1 MAFDAFEEGPALEL
15 NRGEAERFLRALDP
29 SAETWTFQTF
39 DDDRERKAANRGH
52 DPFARVFHGTLD
64 EHWPELTRL
73 NRKGAGI
80 FVTINE
86 TDGRGRGT
94 KNIKRVRAVFADH
107 DDPSRAP
114 TKPPLKPHIVV
125 DSSPGKSHRYWL
137 SNDVGLDEFTSL
149 QKALSGVLGTDGGVC
164 DLPRVMR
171 LPGFFHQKGKPHLVT
186 IRETTERRKYKAGQ
200 LRQAFKAQP
209 TAANDSD
216 AWSLEVV
223 PEYIRRYVSGLAS
236 SANDD
241 LTSGLGIEHTKSNVE
256 RFRSAASVLDLDDE
270 WTYRRFV
277 WSCRAMGEAWQ
288 DECRRACELR
298 SEKFDQGVF
307 DGDWARGDIE
317 RISER
322 WVFTEAARLG
332 WQEPQTA
339 TSDESGLVEVD
350 LSSFERLQPEPVE
363 SLLGAYLPVPHVTLL
378 GGHGGSGKSF
388 LSLIWAVHVALGEP
402 WGGVRTKAGRV
413 LFLSLEDGAD
423 VLLWRLRKVVD
434 GYGLGERL
442 DELRASISLVDG
454 SKSDG
459 ALVREVF
466 VDGVRDV
473 EPTSLFRQFEQKAS
487 EFKPDLII
495 IDNASDAFAANEIQR
510 QAVRKFIRI
519 LARLGEQH
527 NAAVLLLAHI
537 DKNAA
542 KNGANGNSYSGS
554 TQWHNSTRSRVAFVD
569 NQIVHEKSN
578 HSKLADALPVYWDE
592 NAGVFKP
599 DPGGSQRQLIQA
611 QKSQSDDDAVLAAM
625 IAVHSRG
632 ENLPS
637 TKRGPSTLWHAI
649 RGGLPETLQADT
661 GEAKRRVH
669 EAADRLHEAGKLE
682 ASTFK
687 GGNRSNRNGWKPV

>member
-1 MAFDAFEEGPALEL
+1 MPLDNSRADPIGRIPQQIREAKRWLLWRYKKPRKAGGKPRKVPHYVNGDERQGKLDTAEDLARLGTLAEAVKAFERGDWEGLGFALGPDGDGGCWQGIDFDHLSEHPEL
-15 NRGEAERFLRALDP
+15 QALAGELPGYVERSPSGDGLHAIGYGESFNALASNQTGIEAYSRGRYFTVTGRVVGGDIEDVSSFVKEELRPRHASKPTAETAADSGEAWGL
-29 SAETWTFQTF
+29 
-39 DDDRERKAANRGH
+39 
-52 DPFARVFHGTLD
+52 
-64 EHWPELTRL
+64 
-73 NRKGAGI
+73 
-80 FVTINE
+80 
-86 TDGRGRGT
+86 
-94 KNIKRVRAVFADH
+94 
-107 DDPSRAP
+107 
-114 TKPPLKPHIVV
+114 
-125 DSSPGKSHRYWL
+125 GKIPDYLQRYI
-137 SNDVGLDEFTSL
+137 
-149 QKALSGVLGTDGGVC
+149 SG
-164 DLPRVMR
+164 
-171 LPGFFHQKGKPHLVT
+171 
-186 IRETTERRKYKAGQ
+186 
-200 LRQAFKAQP
+200 
-209 TAANDSD
+209 
-216 AWSLEVV
+216 
-223 PEYIRRYVSGLAS
+223 AS
-236 SANDD
+236 SANED
-241 LTSGLGIEHTKSNVE
+241 LCAGLGVEFTKANVE

-277 WSCRAMGEAWQ
+277 WACRAMGEAWQ
-288 DECRRACELR
+288 DECRRACKLR

-307 DGDWARGDIE
+307 DGDWARGDIG

-322 WVFTEAARLG
+322 WVFNEAARLG
-332 WQEPQTA
+332 WQEPQTTA
-339 TSDESGLVEVD
+339 PDESGLVEVD

-363 SLLGAYLPVPHVTLL
+363 SLLGAYLPAPHVTLL

-402 WGGVRTKAGRV
+402 WGGLRTKAGRV

-423 VLLWRLRKVVD
+423 VLLWRLRKIVD
-434 GYGLGERL
+434 GYGLGGRL

-466 VDGVRDV
+466 LDGVRDV
-473 EPTSLFRQFEQKAS
+473 EPTPLFRQFEQKAS
-487 EFKPDLII
+487 EFNPDLII

-569 NQIVHEKSN
+569 NQIAHEKSN
-578 HSKLADALPVYWDE
+578 HSRLADDLPVYWDE
-592 NAGVFKP
+592 SAGVFKP

-625 IAVHSRG
+625 ISVHGRG

-637 TKRGPSTLWHAI
+637 AEKGPSTLWHAI
-649 RGGLPETLQADT
+649 RGDLPEVLGANT

-682 ASTFK
+682 ACTFK
-687 GGNRSNRNGWKPV
+687 GANRSNRNGWKPV

>member
-1 MAFDAFEEGPALEL
+1 MPLDNPPTDPIGKIQYVPQPMREAKRWLLWRYEPAEKPDGKPRKVPYYIKGGRRKGKLDTAEDRARLGTFGEVVEAFERGDWAGVGFALGSDG
-15 NRGEAERFLRALDP
+15 NSGCWQGID
-29 SAETWTFQTF
+29 F
-39 DDDRERKAANRGH
+39 DDLSKH
-52 DPFARVFHGTLD
+52 
-64 EHWPELTRL
+64 PELQAL
-73 NRKGAGI
+73 AGELPGY
-80 FVTINE
+80 VE
-86 TDGRGRGT
+86 RSPSGDGLHAIGYGESFSALASNQTGIEAYSRGRYFTVTGNAIGGDIEDVASFV
-94 KNIKRVRAVFADH
+94 KKELRPRHA
-107 DDPSRAP
+107 SKP
-114 TKPPLKPHIVV
+114 TV
-125 DSSPGKSHRYWL
+125 
-137 SNDVGLDEFTSL
+137 E
-149 QKALSGVLGTDGGVC
+149 
-164 DLPRVMR
+164 
-171 LPGFFHQKGKPHLVT
+171 
-186 IRETTERRKYKAGQ
+186 
-200 LRQAFKAQP
+200 
-209 TAANDSD
+209 TAANSVEP
-216 AWSLEVV
+216 WGLEVV
-223 PEYIRRYVSGLAS
+223 PEYIRRYISGGS
-236 SANDD
+236 NDNDD
-241 LTSGLGIEHTKSNVE
+241 LCAGLGIELTQANVA

-277 WSCRAMGEAWQ
+277 WACKAMGEPWQ

-363 SLLGAYLPVPHVTLL
+363 SRLGAFLPVPHVTLL

-402 WGGVRTKAGRV
+402 WGGLRTKAGRV

-473 EPTSLFRQFEQKAS
+473 EPTPLFRQFEQKAS